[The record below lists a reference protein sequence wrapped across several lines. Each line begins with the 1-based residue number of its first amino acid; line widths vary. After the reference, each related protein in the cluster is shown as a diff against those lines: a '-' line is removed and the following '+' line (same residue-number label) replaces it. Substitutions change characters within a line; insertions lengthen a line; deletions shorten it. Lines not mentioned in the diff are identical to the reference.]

1 MIKDYAINCG
11 DILDTLVIPDSVK
24 YIGDEAIS
32 GEALKNITMPKNL
45 EYMGKR
51 IFFGSAYDAD
61 PNSRVDG
68 IQYHGKYLIA
78 GIRIGYAEIDN
89 PDPSAP
95 TENKQIHEWE
105 AVGDIEIREVQL
117 LWALTHSKC
126 RILHRLNSRQH

>member
-1 MIKDYAINCG
+1 
-11 DILDTLVIPDSVK
+11 
-24 YIGDEAIS
+24 
-32 GEALKNITMPKNL
+32 MPKNL

-68 IQYHGKYLIA
+68 IQYHGKHLIA

-105 AVGDIEIREVQL
+105 AVGDI
-117 LWALTHSKC
+117 
-126 RILHRLNSRQH
+126 